1 MTAVS
6 GFVRGLKGIA
16 ALAGLVLTL
25 AVTAKSQTTAPE
37 DFHVGDRIA
46 LTVEGP
52 TTFTDTAV
60 VREGLVIRLP
70 NIGDIPLTGVK
81 RADIQSY
88 LTRAIGKYVR
98 DPIVHAQALV
108 RIAVLGAVG
117 RPGFYTL
124 PSDMLLSDVVM
135 SAGGPAGNA
144 DLNRTVVKRG
154 SEEVLTKEQVAS
166 ALSAGETLDQL
177 NVAPGDQLV
186 VGEKPGSS
194 FDTILRVLSVT
205 VPVLSLLLY
214 LSSRR

>member
-6 GFVRGLKGIA
+6 GCVKGLKGVA
-16 ALAGLVLTL
+16 AIAGLVLSL
-25 AVTAKSQTTAPE
+25 AASVQAQTTAPE

-52 TTFTDTAV
+52 TTFSDTAV

-70 NIGDIPLTGVK
+70 SIGDIPLTGVK
-81 RADIQSY
+81 RADIQTY
-88 LTRAIGKYVR
+88 LTQAIGKYVR
-98 DPIVHAQALV
+98 DPVVHAQALV

-135 SAGGPAGNA
+135 SAGGPGGNA

-154 SEEVLTKEQVAS
+154 SEEVLTRQQVAS
-166 ALSAGETLDQL
+166 ALSAGRTLDQL
-177 NVAPGDQLV
+177 NVAPGDQLI
-186 VGEKPGSS
+186 VGEKPSS
-194 FDTILRVLSVT
+194 TFDTVLRVLSIG
-205 VPVLSLLLY
+205 VPLASLLFY
-214 LSSRR
+214 LSRR

>member
-6 GFVRGLKGIA
+6 GRVRGLKGIA
-16 ALAGLVLTL
+16 AIAGLVLSL
-25 AVTAKSQTTAPE
+25 AVTVQAQTTAPE

-52 TTFTDTAV
+52 ATFSDTAV

-88 LTRAIGKYVR
+88 LTQAIGKYVR

-135 SAGGPAGNA
+135 SAGGPGGNA

-154 SEEVLTKEQVAS
+154 GDEVLSRQQVAS
-166 ALSAGETLDQL
+166 ALSAGRTLDQL
-177 NVAPGDQLV
+177 NVAPGDQLI
-186 VGEKPGSS
+186 VGEKPRSTL
-194 FDTILRVLSVT
+194 DTALRILSIA
-205 VPVLSLLLY
+205 VPVASLLFY
-214 LSSRR
+214 LSRR